1 MFGCF
6 LKNKKKKII
15 KKIDNRPIYNNNKD
29 SVYTLNERI
38 KKGLKPNE
46 FDIKYLE
53 DNKNFINNND
63 LDQYYRNILYNK
75 LYIEINY
82 KKEKKDIIDNID
94 TMRNKLCYKLKN
106 NMLPVFFQT
115 SRNLET
121 AEKLY
126 SIISETIHFDNIKI
140 LIDLF

>member
-1 MFGCF
+1 MFGCLF
-6 LKNKKKKII
+6 LKKKKII
-15 KKIDNRPIYNNNKD
+15 KIIDNRPIYNNNKD
-29 SVYTLNERI
+29 SYYTLNKRI
-38 KKGLKPNE
+38 ENGLNPNE
-46 FDIKYLE
+46 NDIKYLK
-53 DNKNFINNND
+53 DNENFINTNE
-63 LDQYYRNILYNK
+63 LEQCYRNILYNK

-121 AEKLY
+121 SEKLKD
-126 SIISETIHFDNIKI
+126 IIFNTIHLDNVIL

>member
-115 SRNLET
+115 SNNLNT
-121 AEKLY
+121 SEKLR
-126 SIISETIHFDNIKI
+126 SIIFDTIHLDNVIL